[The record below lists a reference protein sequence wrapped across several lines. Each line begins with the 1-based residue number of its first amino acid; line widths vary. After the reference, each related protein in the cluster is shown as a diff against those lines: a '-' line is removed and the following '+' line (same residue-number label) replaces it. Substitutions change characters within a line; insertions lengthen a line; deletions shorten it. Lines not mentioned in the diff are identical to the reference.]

1 MSEELEKQ
9 KIESE
14 ENSEPKSLQI
24 KDQDTY
30 KFYDYMKSHPGPFVA
45 LLPIVF
51 AAVSCVFQ
59 YIIYLHERYKAQFW
73 NIPVK
78 NIEINS
84 LDIYVVGASIMFFV
98 ITSLLVGC
106 LIGSL
111 TAYLS
116 KIQSSLVIDEQIKFM
131 KEKLKICEK
140 ERTVPEGFKEG
151 LENMK
156 ENRDELKKQYKN
168 FYKTLRRKLFFEVA
182 GTCLTYFVI
191 KMILGLV
198 DLDYYIIIEII
209 SFFLLAGIIYLIL
222 IQNMKREIRI
232 KIEWLLKPYLDENQS
247 KKIMASMVD
256 IRLSPIEWVEIK
268 GFKSLFSDVKIKS
281 FTCAVLFTILYYLIL
296 LQILHSEDSNK
307 TFQIVTESDKIYAVV
322 YQTKDIYV
330 LESATINNNEITID
344 TTQQRIIKTSDFA
357 YEVKEFSSVK
367 RLKLDA
373 QNEENDVSADS
384 STNVRDTLIE
394 QNPPVSDLANDTT
407 QDTINGIDDDLE
419 KSNDNDDDSDTETET
434 ANDIDDLE
442 KSNDNDDDSD
452 TVAENTNN
460 TNKNEQG
467 IDLKNDQ

>member
-1 MSEELEKQ
+1 
-9 KIESE
+9 
-14 ENSEPKSLQI
+14 
-24 KDQDTY
+24 
-30 KFYDYMKSHPGPFVA
+30 
-45 LLPIVF
+45 
-51 AAVSCVFQ
+51 
-59 YIIYLHERYKAQFW
+59 
-73 NIPVK
+73 
-78 NIEINS
+78 
-84 LDIYVVGASIMFFV
+84 
-98 ITSLLVGC
+98 
-106 LIGSL
+106 
-111 TAYLS
+111 
-116 KIQSSLVIDEQIKFM
+116 
-131 KEKLKICEK
+131 
-140 ERTVPEGFKEG
+140 
-151 LENMK
+151 
-156 ENRDELKKQYKN
+156 
-168 FYKTLRRKLFFEVA
+168 
-182 GTCLTYFVI
+182 
-191 KMILGLV
+191 
-198 DLDYYIIIEII
+198 
-209 SFFLLAGIIYLIL
+209 
-222 IQNMKREIRI
+222 MKREIRI

-281 FTCAVLFTILYYLIL
+281 FTCAVLITISPSYSLLPGISLVSTFLFTILYYLIL

-452 TVAENTNN
+452 TVAETTNN
-460 TNKNEQG
+460 TNKNNSK
-467 IDLKNDQ
+467 IFNLYVNNIILYIINFANK

>member
-51 AAVSCVFQ
+51 AAVSCVSQ
-59 YIIYLHERYKAQFW
+59 YIIYLHERYRAQFW

-78 NIEINS
+78 NIEINY

-191 KMILGLV
+191 RMILGLV
-198 DLDYYIIIEII
+198 NLNYYIIIEII
-209 SFFLLAGIIYLIL
+209 GFFLLTGIIYLIL
-222 IQNMKREIRI
+222 IHNMKREIRI

-268 GFKSLFSDVKIKS
+268 GFKSLFSDTKIKY
-281 FTCAVLFTILYYLIL
+281 FAWAVLFTILYYLIL

-307 TFQIVTESDKIYAVV
+307 KFQIVTESDKTYAVV
-322 YQTKDIYV
+322 YQAKDFYV

-344 TTQQRIIKTSDFA
+344 TTQQRIVKTSDFA

-367 RLKLDA
+367 RLKLDD
-373 QNEENDVSADS
+373 QNEENDVSIDS
-384 STNVRDTLIE
+384 STNVQDTLIE
-394 QNPPVSDLANDTT
+394 QNILVNDPINDTA
-407 QDTINGIDDDLE
+407 QDTINEPTNDNDNME
-419 KSNDNDDDSDTETET
+419 ESSNNDDDSDTLAET
-434 ANDIDDLE
+434 ANDTI
-442 KSNDNDDDSD
+442 
-452 TVAENTNN
+452 
-460 TNKNEQG
+460 KNEQG
-467 IDLKNDQ
+467 SGLKNDKQ